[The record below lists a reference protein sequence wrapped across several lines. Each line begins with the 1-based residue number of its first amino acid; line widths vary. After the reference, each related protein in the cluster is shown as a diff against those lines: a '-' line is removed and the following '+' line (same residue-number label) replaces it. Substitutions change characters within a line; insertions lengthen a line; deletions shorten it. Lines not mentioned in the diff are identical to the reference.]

1 MLYTSNLGHFG
12 RGGFHVDG
20 IGTVY
25 RANRG
30 VRGFGQFQDQHG
42 GGFGSFIAS
51 LVKKAVPFFKNTV
64 LPAVAPALSEVKSSL
79 QNAATNVLED
89 VVQGENV
96 ADALKKN
103 LSSEGQKLL
112 AKVPR
117 AFSGLMT
124 RSPDLEAASHSTH
137 VKPSTS
143 NNKRKSQSSKKS
155 STKKIRVSKARFP
168 GLARI

>member
-1 MLYTSNLGHFG
+1 MLHTSNLGHFG
-12 RGGFHVDG
+12 RGGIHVDG

-51 LVKKAVPFFKNTV
+51 LVKKAVPFFKNTI
-64 LPAVAPALSEVKSSL
+64 LPAVAPALSNVKSSL

-96 ADALKKN
+96 VDSLKKN

-112 AKVPR
+112 ARVPR
-117 AFSGLMT
+117 AFSGIMT
-124 RSPDLEAASHSTH
+124 RSPDLEASSHSMH
-137 VKPSTS
+137 VEPSTS
-143 NNKRKSQSSKKS
+143 NKRKSQTSKKS